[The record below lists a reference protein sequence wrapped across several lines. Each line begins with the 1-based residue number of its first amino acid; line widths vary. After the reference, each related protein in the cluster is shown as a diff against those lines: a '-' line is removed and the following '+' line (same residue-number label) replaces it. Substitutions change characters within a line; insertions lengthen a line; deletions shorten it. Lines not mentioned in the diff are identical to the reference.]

1 MSGNTPRVAIRTPHA
16 LLPLFPQFLR
26 RRRRGYGGVPALL
39 RETGLSR
46 PALFLLVHVAEQGPA
61 GGTIDSLRPGAP
73 YSTCDL
79 HLGWLDEAI
88 AGGFLERDPADHFH
102 LTTSGT
108 ALVTR
113 LETEATAS
121 LAGLQPLPAAE
132 LARLADEFATI
143 AAGLDEAAGGPE
155 AHLRYAPRL
164 AALAP
169 AAAAAPLV
177 RLERAIFALWL
188 ARDDAHIGAWQAARF
203 PAPHLAIL
211 TQLWHGEVDSLAGLI
226 VALGETHE
234 SATIA
239 ELVEELGEQGYVE
252 WRSGALQPT
261 RAGYNVREAIESDT
275 DELYFRQWPPLD
287 ADTLN
292 WLHDAL
298 VRLIAALPDEERP
311 A

>member
-1 MSGNTPRVAIRTPHA
+1 MLEQAPRAD
-16 LLPLFPQFLR
+16 R
-26 RRRRGYGGVPALL
+26 RDPGQAAEHVLADAGEIVG
-39 RETGLSR
+39 R
-46 PALFLLVHVAEQGPA
+46 PAN
-61 GGTIDSLRPGAP
+61 
-73 YSTCDL
+73 
-79 HLGWLDEAI
+79 
-88 AGGFLERDPADHFH
+88 
-102 LTTSGT
+102 
-108 ALVTR
+108 TR
-113 LETEATAS
+113 
-121 LAGLQPLPAAE
+121 
-132 LARLADEFATI
+132 
-143 AAGLDEAAGGPE
+143 
-155 AHLRYAPRL
+155 
-164 AALAP
+164 
-169 AAAAAPLV
+169 
-177 RLERAIFALWL
+177 
-188 ARDDAHIGAWQAARF
+188 QAARF

-211 TQLWHGEVDSLAGLI
+211 TQLWHGEVDSLAGL
-226 VALGETHE
+226 VAALGETHE